1 MENDGISFDD
11 HNAKKRISFARS
23 YKDPTPS
30 ILVVASR
37 GNAAA
42 DALFLR

>member
-1 MENDGISFDD
+1 MENGGISFDD
-11 HNAKKRISFARS
+11 QREGSVLLGAS
-23 YKDPTPS
+23 YKAPTPS
-30 ILVVASR
+30 ILVVASE